1 MSACRRTA
9 GWLLAASA
17 LIGVGCGSTADI
29 DPMKL
34 QGKYKA
40 YRQSDFFDD
49 GMAMRHPVAGTVPRE
64 RILAPASFNTGIDGE
79 GKFLTQIPVPVTKE
93 LVAQG
98 RKGYDTYCATC
109 HGFLGDSNSVVA
121 RKFSQIKPPKLVDLR
136 PVAGRVFA
144 AATDGYGVMPS
155 YAAQLSTPERWA
167 VAAYVQ
173 ALVLSQRAE
182 IDKLPAA
189 LQRKIREM
197 PQP

>member
-1 MSACRRTA
+1 MMTKLTA
-9 GWLLAASA
+9 ALVGCAA

-34 QGKYKA
+34 QGKYKP

-49 GMAMRHPVAGTVPRE
+49 GMTMRQPVAGTVPRE
-64 RILAPASFNTGIDGE
+64 RILAPASFHTGVDAE
-79 GKFLTQIPVPVTKE
+79 GKFLTTIPVPVTKE

-121 RKFSQIKPPKLVDLR
+121 RKFSQIKPPKFVELR
-136 PVAGRVFA
+136 PVSGRVFA

-155 YAAQLSTPERWA
+155 YANQLTEPERWA
-167 VAAYVQ
+167 VAAYIQ

-182 IDKLPAA
+182 IDRLPAA

-197 PQP
+197 P